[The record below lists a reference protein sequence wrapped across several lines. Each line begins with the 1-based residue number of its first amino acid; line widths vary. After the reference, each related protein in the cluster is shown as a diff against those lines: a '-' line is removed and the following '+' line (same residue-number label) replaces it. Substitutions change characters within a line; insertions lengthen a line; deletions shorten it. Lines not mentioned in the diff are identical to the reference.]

1 MRILGIVAEYDPFH
15 LGHLSHL
22 TRSRQAAE
30 ADLTYIALSGCVRQ
44 RGDWALLPPRERA
57 ACAVLAGADAVFELP
72 LLWTVREAENYAL
85 GAVSLLS
92 SLGCTHLAFGA
103 ERDDLPLLSRL
114 ADHLESSPPAFRDAL
129 KLHLST
135 GRGYPAAVAAA
146 AAETLPEAAGIL
158 EEPNNILA
166 VCYLRAIRRLGAA
179 LTPVLIHRTG
189 AYHAAWID
197 PASPSA
203 SALRGALLRGD
214 YGSAYAAMPEYTIRF
229 LRRRFLDGSLPDSAA
244 ADAILLSR
252 LRDPANEKSLLPFLS
267 EGLEDALADAA
278 SVSGSRREILG
289 RLTSRRYASA
299 RVSRLCVCALLGLT
313 AEQME
318 SASPPQSAGLLA
330 FRRNPE
336 MTARWKDLPVSV
348 LSSPLLWRESG
359 DYVPNLAAYRL
370 DALLRHLPDT
380 QPFTEKMFVL

>member
-85 GAVSLLS
+85 GAVSLLA

-103 ERDDLPLLSRL
+103 ERDDLPLLAQL
-114 ADHLESSPPAFRDAL
+114 ADHLEASPSAFRDAL
-129 KLHLST
+129 KLHLAA
-135 GRGYPAAVAAA
+135 GRGYPSAVAAA
-146 AAETLPEAAGIL
+146 AAETLPEAAGVL

-179 LTPVLIHRTG
+179 LSPVLIHRIG
-189 AYHAAWID
+189 AYHAAGID
-197 PASPSA
+197 PVSPSA
-203 SALRGALLRGD
+203 SALRGALLRGN
-214 YGSAYAAMPEYTIRF
+214 YGPAYAAMPDYAVRF
-229 LRRRFLDGSLPDSAA
+229 LRCRFMDGSLPDTAA
-244 ADAILLSR
+244 ADALLMSR
-252 LRDPANEKSLLPFLS
+252 LRDPAYEKSLLPFLS
-267 EGLEDALADAA
+267 EGLEDALSDAA
-278 SVSGSRREILG
+278 SVSGSRREILE

-299 RVSRLCVCALLGLT
+299 RISRLCACALLGIT
-313 AEQME
+313 AEQAE
-318 SASPPQSAGLLA
+318 SAPLPQSAGLLA

-336 MTARWKDLPVSV
+336 MTARWKDLPVPV
-348 LSSPLLWRESG
+348 LSSPLLWRESA
-359 DYVPNLAAYRL
+359 DYGPNLAAYRM
-370 DALLRHLPDT
+370 DTLLRHLPDT
-380 QPFTEKMFVL
+380 LPFSEKMFVL